1 MNVNL
6 RALIFGTAVAAALTT
21 AMNVIAAE
29 TPRVIRLEGVE
40 VTAHRDVVDAAPSI
54 VRLEGVVVTAHKNAK

>member
-6 RALIFGTAVAAALTT
+6 RALAFGIVVTAALTT
-21 AMNVIAAE
+21 AMNVVAAE
-29 TPRVIRLEGVE
+29 TPQVIRLEGVE
-40 VTAHRDVVDAAPSI
+40 VTAHRDAAEAAPSV